1 MVGKCKEN
9 VIWNRGDTQMDPLR
23 RAERYDAGTDIKN
36 HKVKK
41 QEHTTFRHGKK
52 NSNSESKQKI
62 NNKHVETIKPKAV
75 EMKREKKVDD
85 EIDKRICII
94 HIFVWDT
101 LQTMFS
107 L

>member
-1 MVGKCKEN
+1 
-9 VIWNRGDTQMDPLR
+9 
-23 RAERYDAGTDIKN
+23 
-36 HKVKK
+36 
-41 QEHTTFRHGKK
+41 
-52 NSNSESKQKI
+52 
-62 NNKHVETIKPKAV
+62 
-75 EMKREKKVDD
+75 MKREKKVDD